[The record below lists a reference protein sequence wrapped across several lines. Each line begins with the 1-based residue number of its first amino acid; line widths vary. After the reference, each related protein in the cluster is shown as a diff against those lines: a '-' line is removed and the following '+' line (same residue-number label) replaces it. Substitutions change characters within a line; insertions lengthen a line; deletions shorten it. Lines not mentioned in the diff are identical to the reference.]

1 MGQNRQ
7 KTGKPRELQV
17 DKAIAYID
25 FDQVNIGSVTPVK
38 STINENKEILFDNEH
53 FKLWRIKSNDKFTVG
68 FKDEPAILVCKD
80 GIGSMTY
87 NSNKYSIHKGEVIL
101 LSAIIR
107 PLSLHLDESIT
118 LLQIALPEI
127 SKK

>member
-1 MGQNRQ
+1 MCLKR
-7 KTGKPRELQV
+7 LQV
-17 DKAIAYID
+17 DKAIVCID
-25 FDQVNIGSVTPVK
+25 FDQVNIGPVTPVK
-38 STINENKEILFDNEH
+38 STISENEEILFDNEH

-80 GIGSMTY
+80 GKGSMTY

-101 LSAIIR
+101 LPAIIG
-107 PLSLHLDESIT
+107 PLILHLDESIT
-118 LLQIALPEI
+118 LLQIAIPEL